1 MTVEQLM
8 ALSDII
14 DDSDYEESFED
25 EVERISEDKFYRV
38 APKDKGKDPFEGER
52 QFIDEGDRSTD
63 SKRPRRRPLN
73 EKGERGIMPTW
84 KYSERQ
90 KAKAL
95 LVEEA
100 YQSLLSRGVK
110 GLPPTMGGRW
120 RTDDPQ
126 VNAEMKRLENL
137 RNPKRP
143 RGRPPKV
150 KVDSEAKV
158 PKRRGRPS
166 QVKAAETPEAK
177 VPKRRGRPPK
187 VKVTE
192 TPKPKVKRQTVAE
205 RFISQNR
212 IKLSIPADSVITQVG
227 PGKFTVT
234 VDLSKKPTRKAP
246 EVPKGVAPWKPIPK
260 PRTVIPKERPV
271 PKPRTVP
278 RERPVPKPRTKKP
291 APPPKLRKPAKV
303 TKEVGEQPVVVAP
316 EKHEIDPFG
325 TYLEKPSYRKIETAA
340 NGAAVTYSIT
350 PNYMDPLNQMT
361 ASRQVV
367 RGVLVNELKRMGGL
381 KYTETIK

>member
-1 MTVEQLM
+1 MATNFDMNDMTVEQLM
-8 ALSDII
+8 ALSEII

-25 EVERISEDKFYRV
+25 EVEKISEDKFYRV

-52 QFIDEGDRSTD
+52 QFMDEGDRSTD
-63 SKRPRRRPLN
+63 PKRPRRRPLN

-100 YQSLLSRGVK
+100 YQSLLSRGVE

-143 RGRPPKV
+143 RGRPPK
-150 KVDSEAKV
+150 AK
-158 PKRRGRPS
+158 
-166 QVKAAETPEAK
+166 ATETLEAK

-187 VKVTE
+187 AKVAE

-212 IKLSIPADSVITQVG
+212 IKLSVPADSVITQVG
-227 PGKFTVT
+227 LNKFTVT

-271 PKPRTVP
+271 PKPRTIP

-291 APPPKLRKPAKV
+291 APPPKLRKPVKV

-316 EKHEIDPFG
+316 EEHEIDPFG

-350 PNYMDPLNQMT
+350 PNYMDPLDQMT